1 MPGTLH
7 HYLIFQTVNMCVSLS
22 LGIIASQLK
31 MQKEALAEPTK
42 EGTADANENTEGG
55 WPIFNKHLL

>member
-1 MPGTLH
+1 
-7 HYLIFQTVNMCVSLS
+7 MCVSLS

-55 WPIFNKHLL
+55 WPIFYKHLL